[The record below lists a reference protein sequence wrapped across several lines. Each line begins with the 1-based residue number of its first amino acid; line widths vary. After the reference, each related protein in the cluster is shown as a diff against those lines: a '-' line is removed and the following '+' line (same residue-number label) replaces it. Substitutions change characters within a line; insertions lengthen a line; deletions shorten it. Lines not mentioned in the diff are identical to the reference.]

1 MLTLKLITEQTERV
15 IAGLEKKH
23 FADARQAIEEVIAVD
38 KARRG
43 AQTELDQNLSAAK
56 KLAAEIGMLMK
67 QGKRDEAEA
76 VKAKVAALKRRA
88 KTWRTRKSRPSRSL
102 RVCFARFPIFHTTRY
117 PKGRVQKTIGS

>member
-23 FADARQAIEEVIAVD
+23 FTGARQAIEEVIAVD
-38 KARRG
+38 KSRRQ

-67 QGKRDEAEA
+67 QGK
-76 VKAKVAALKRRA
+76 
-88 KTWRTRKSRPSRSL
+88 
-102 RVCFARFPIFHTTRY
+102 
-117 PKGRVQKTIGS
+117 